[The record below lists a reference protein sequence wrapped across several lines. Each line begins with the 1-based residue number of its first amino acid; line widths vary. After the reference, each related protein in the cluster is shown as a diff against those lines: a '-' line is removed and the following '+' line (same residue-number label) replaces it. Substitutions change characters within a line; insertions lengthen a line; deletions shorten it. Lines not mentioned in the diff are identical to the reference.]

1 MNLHR
6 PRESSVSLPVPLKG
20 SLLGDNHGHARGA
33 LILWPSLW
41 PVFKSTAVSP
51 AHPPRPVPGSL
62 RTAPNLCTHPL
73 LDLGLSLEV
82 TSSCKPPS
90 WMRWTQSRT
99 HSRPVG
105 PQWTLGS
112 GVGEKVA
119 GSAHPQGGQHGTKEP
134 TQDLPPGRESGL
146 CGWGRGGE

>member
-51 AHPPRPVPGSL
+51 AHPP
-62 RTAPNLCTHPL
+62 APF
-73 LDLGLSLEV
+73 LGASALPQ
-82 TSSCKPPS
+82 TFAHIPS
-90 WMRWTQSRT
+90 WTW
-99 HSRPVG
+99 V
-105 PQWTLGS
+105 
-112 GVGEKVA
+112 
-119 GSAHPQGGQHGTKEP
+119 SA
-134 TQDLPPGRESGL
+134 
-146 CGWGRGGE
+146 